1 MINCR
6 IRNFEDSMTRSTTFF
21 PICQRIK
28 SLNPIAR
35 FGELPSEK
43 KFCFPGKNL
52 CFVRPH
58 FTLVKERLTGV
69 KGDAPDISA
78 RPNQHLALKPQD
90 KEASPLK
97 REAANANNC
106 SLDSRHQRLAV
117 YAYLWAQ
124 HRSIQVKHIFFI
136 RTREQGIAGDN
147 LRLLQNPS
155 QIAETWLLS
164 KKHAVRVVCEKG
176 EQNPH
181 EIVLPISPDPFVKLT
196 RVISYRD

>member
-6 IRNFEDSMTRSTTFF
+6 IRNFEDPMNRSTKFF

-35 FGELPSEK
+35 FGELLFEN
-43 KFCFPGKNL
+43 KFRFPGKNL

-58 FTLVKERLTGV
+58 STLVKERLTGV
-69 KGDAPDISA
+69 KGEAPDISS

-90 KEASPLK
+90 KEASPLN
-97 REAANANNC
+97 REASNAHNC
-106 SLDSRHQRLAV
+106 SMDSRHQRLAV

-124 HRSIQVKHIFFI
+124 HRSIQLKHIFFI
-136 RTREQGIAGDN
+136 RTREQGIAGDT
-147 LRLLQNPS
+147 LRLLQNPAQNS
-155 QIAETWLLS
+155 ETWLLS
-164 KKHAVRVVCEKG
+164 KKYAVRVVSEKG

-181 EIVLPISPDPFVKLT
+181 DIILPISPDPFVKLT